1 MKGTKL
7 LIVSL
12 FSTVFLSFTPVNKK
26 YIVIDPGHGGNDFG
40 ANFSG
45 HSEKDITLA
54 IAKEIKS
61 IVNSQ
66 DKYEV
71 VLTRDS
77 DTDSQLRERTELINT
92 LHPEMVISLHVNSSP
107 QKESEKYGQEIF
119 TQNSDSSKIL
129 AERVSQKFT
138 DSKVMGELDL
148 HILRESK
155 SPTVLVELGFINNSK
170 DRAYITSKEGQREI
184 VQKFVEVINESK

>member
-12 FSTVFLSFTPVNKK
+12 FSTVFLSFTPTNKK

-40 ANFSG
+40 SNFNG

-54 IAKEIKS
+54 IAKEIKTL
-61 IVNSQ
+61 VDSQ

-77 DTDSQLRERTELINT
+77 DTDSQLKERTDLINK
-92 LHPEMVISLHVNSSP
+92 LHPEMAISLHVNSSP
-107 QKESEKYGQEIF
+107 QKESAKYGQEIF
-119 TQNSDSSKIL
+119 VQNSDSSKIL
-129 AERVSQKFT
+129 AERISQKFI
-138 DSKVMGELDL
+138 DSKVIGERDL

-170 DRAYITSKEGQREI
+170 DRAYITSKGGQKEI
-184 VQKFVEVINESK
+184 AQKFVEIINEN